1 MVKKDIQD
9 YIKDGI
15 LDLDTLVDDY
25 TPYIKS
31 IINNIVGNNLTKE
44 DKEEI
49 LIDVFFSIW
58 DKFSKNKKILVFDS
72 YIAGITKNLI
82 RTKLRD
88 VKLTFNIDDCENLI
102 ETNSNYLY
110 ENDYIWQVRKCIS
123 NLKDIDISI
132 VNSFYY
138 DSKSIKDIANE
149 LNISEFNV
157 KTRLY
162 RIRKKISKELSK
174 LKKENDKN
182 E

>member
-1 MVKKDIQD
+1 MIKKNIQE

-15 LDLDTLVDDY
+15 LDLDMIVDDY

-31 IINNIVGNNLTKE
+31 IINNIVGNNLSKE

-58 DKFSKNKKILVFDS
+58 DKFSKNKMIIVLDS

-82 RTKLRD
+82 KNKLRK
-88 VKLTFNIDDCENLI
+88 VELTVNIDDYEDLI
-102 ETNSNYLY
+102 ETNSNNIY

-123 NLKDIDISI
+123 DLKEIDISI

-138 DSKSIKDIANE
+138 DSKSVKNIASE
-149 LNISEFNV
+149 LNITEFNV

-162 RIRKKISKELSK
+162 RIRKKVKKSLN
-174 LKKENDKN
+174 LQKENYNN